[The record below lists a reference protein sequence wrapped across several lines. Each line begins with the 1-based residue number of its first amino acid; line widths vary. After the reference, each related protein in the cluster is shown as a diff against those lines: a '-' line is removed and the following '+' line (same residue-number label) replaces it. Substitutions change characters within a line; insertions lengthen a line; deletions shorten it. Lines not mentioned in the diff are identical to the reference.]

1 MVGATVP
8 MMGRRFLLYD
18 CDEFTKS
25 YYRAKFGVNEFSNI
39 DVKGIQ
45 KEPTSKVFIA
55 VVVVKLEK

>member
-25 YYRAKFGVNEFSNI
+25 YYRLKFGVSDFPAV
-39 DVKGIQ
+39 DVKGMP
-45 KEPTSKVFIA
+45 KEPPTKVP
-55 VVVVKLEK
+55 VV